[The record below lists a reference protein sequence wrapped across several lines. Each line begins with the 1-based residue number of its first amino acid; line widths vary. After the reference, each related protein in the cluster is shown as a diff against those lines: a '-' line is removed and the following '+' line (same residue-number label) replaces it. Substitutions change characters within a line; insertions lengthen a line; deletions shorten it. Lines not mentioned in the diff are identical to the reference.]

1 MAVPVPVRREPVHS
15 NREVL
20 TGVTV
25 RSPDPPAGAGGVQTN
40 TVHLPNHAKVPTHG
54 SKGHRLP
61 SHRHRASCTLVS
73 PAGHGHPRNLPVRLI
88 SPKNAKHRLTQTQ
101 PRPRPPLDSS
111 PLTVLLP
118 AHRLVARHAP
128 SMYARRSRRSRSR
141 ARSLRRDDAR
151 ANENENENENES
163 ENESESESE
172 NESESESENEQRRSG
187 RCII

>member
-1 MAVPVPVRREPVHS
+1 MGGAAAAVAAAKQAGEGIDLIAMQRCFGMRTVREHVLDRRPDPRGAQPSTFSGAPFGCAEGVAATNFEKLENKMERLSRRYRGWRYGESRCRYS

-61 SHRHRASCTLVS
+61 SHRHRASCALVS
-73 PAGHGHPRNLPVRLI
+73 PAGHGHPRNLRLI

-101 PRPRPPLDSS
+101 PVLARP
-111 PLTVLLP
+111 
-118 AHRLVARHAP
+118 
-128 SMYARRSRRSRSR
+128 
-141 ARSLRRDDAR
+141 
-151 ANENENENENES
+151 
-163 ENESESESE
+163 
-172 NESESESENEQRRSG
+172 
-187 RCII
+187 